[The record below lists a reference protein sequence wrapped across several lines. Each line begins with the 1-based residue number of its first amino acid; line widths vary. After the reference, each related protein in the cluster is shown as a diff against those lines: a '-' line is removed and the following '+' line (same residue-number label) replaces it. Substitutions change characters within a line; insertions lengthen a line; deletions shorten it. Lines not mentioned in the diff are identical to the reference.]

1 MSVTQRNL
9 PIITTANPQ
18 AVVSGSVS
26 GDTTTI
32 TSIKLTQ
39 TTDNWLLGIEKSEMP
54 SVTIINGVQYR
65 WTIKSTFNY
74 TTVGGAAKT
83 YVKEAVLNI
92 GTKLTIAKPFFE
104 VIYGADP
111 VNNGINKMTFSFYN
125 LGYLTSLTMDLGAND
140 FEMDGKTA
148 VPINIDNESN
158 DSMFD
163 VKLTRDATYRFIW
176 SIGNKKYSVDK
187 KLAAGGTSI
196 HTSYTVPASWN
207 EALPAVTRGSFKT
220 EVQAI
225 FGTTVYQSVQKY
237 VTAYVPDSCVP
248 VINSVSIADTKGRVP
263 ADWNMFVQENSNVA
277 LKAINVTPSHGSQIT
292 SVVMKVND
300 KAYSGTL
307 DNLPQSGT
315 LAEYGILD
323 ITVTVKDQRL
333 RTAEKSARITVVA
346 YDPPTLQV
354 DSARCDENGETENE
368 GKYFLAVTETT
379 YSTCNGKNAIAL
391 QMWYKLSSEATYT
404 KAAKTLNTGSAQ
416 TVCGGDLDTELSYD
430 VKYVL
435 KDKFNTVTVIDFVST
450 GVYAIHLL
458 HGGRGIAFGSK
469 ATMENTVD
477 FAFDA
482 LFRGNATFTKPN
494 GEKVT
499 FAQIIEK
506 LGM

>member
-1 MSVTQRNL
+1 MSVTQRKL
-9 PIITTANPQ
+9 PIITTVNPQ

-32 TSIKLTQ
+32 TNIRLTQ
-39 TTDNWLLGIEKSEMP
+39 TTADWLLGIEKSEMP
-54 SVTIINGVQYR
+54 SVTIIDGVQYK

-74 TTVGGAAKT
+74 THYGGGTTT

-92 GTKLTIAKPFFE
+92 GTKLTIKKPFFE

-111 VNNGINKMTFSFYN
+111 VNNGTKTTFSFYD
-125 LGYLTSLTMDLGAND
+125 LGYLTSLSMDLGAND
-140 FEMDGKTA
+140 FDMDGKTA
-148 VPINIDNESN
+148 VPINIDAENSG
-158 DSMFD
+158 SMFD
-163 VKLTRDATYRFIW
+163 TKLTQDATYRFIW
-176 SIGNKKYSVDK
+176 SIGSKKYSVDK

-196 HTSYTVPASWN
+196 HVNYTVPLSWN

-225 FGTTVYQSVQKY
+225 FGTTVYQSMQKY

-263 ADWNMFVQENSNVA
+263 AGWNMFVQENSNVA
-277 LKAINVTPSHGSQIT
+277 LKAISVTPSYGSQIT
-292 SVVMKVND
+292 QVVMKVND
-300 KAYSGTL
+300 KAYYGTL
-307 DNLPQSGT
+307 TSLPQSPA

-323 ITVTVKDQRL
+323 ITVTVKDQRQ

-354 DSARCDENGETENE
+354 NSARCDENGETENE
-368 GKYFLAVTETT
+368 GEYFLAVTETE
-379 YSTCNGKNAIAL
+379 YSTCNGKNAITL

-404 KAAKTLNTGSAQ
+404 KAAKTLNTGSAE

-435 KDKFNTVTVIDFVST
+435 KDVFNTVTVIDFVST
-450 GVYAIHLL
+450 GVYAIHFL

-506 LGM
+506 LGL

>member
-1 MSVTQRNL
+1 MSVTQRKL
-9 PIITTANPQ
+9 PITTTVNPQ

-32 TSIKLTQ
+32 TSIRLTQ
-39 TTDNWLLGIEKSEMP
+39 TADNWLLNIKKSEMP
-54 SVTIINGVQYR
+54 SVTIIDGVQYR

-74 TTVGGAAKT
+74 TPYGGGT
-83 YVKEAVLNI
+83 EIYVKEAVLNI
-92 GTKLTIAKPFFE
+92 GTKLTIKKPFFK

-111 VNNGINKMTFSFYN
+111 VNNGIETTFSFYD
-125 LGYLTSLTMDLGAND
+125 LGYLNSLTMDLGAYD

-148 VPINIDNESN
+148 VQINIDNENN

-163 VKLTRDATYRFIW
+163 VRLSRDATYRFIW
-176 SIGNKKYSVDK
+176 SIGSKKYSVDK

-196 HTSYTVPASWN
+196 HTSYKVPLSWN
-207 EALPAVTRGSFKT
+207 EALPAATRGYFKT

-225 FGTTVYQSVQKY
+225 FGTTVYQSMSKSVM
-237 VTAYVPDSCVP
+237 AYVPDSCVP
-248 VINSVSIADTKGRVP
+248 VINSISIADTKGRVP
-263 ADWNMFVQENSNVA
+263 SNWNMFVQENSNVA
-277 LKAINVTPSHGSQIT
+277 LKAINVTPSYGSKIT
-292 SVVMKVND
+292 SVTMKVND
-300 KAYSGTL
+300 KAYYGTPES
-307 DNLPQSGT
+307 LPQSPA

-323 ITVTVKDQRL
+323 ITVTVKDQRQ

-368 GKYFLAVTETT
+368 GQHFLASTETA
-379 YSTCNGKNAIAL
+379 YSTCNGKNTITL

-404 KAAKTLNTGSAQ
+404 KAAKTLKTGSAQ

-450 GVYAIHLL
+450 GVYAIHFL

-494 GEKVT
+494 GDKVT

-506 LGM
+506 LGL

>member
-9 PIITTANPQ
+9 PIITMANPQ

-39 TTDNWLLGIEKSEMP
+39 TTDNWLLGIKKSEMP

-65 WTIKSTFNY
+65 WTIKSTFQY
-74 TTVGGAAKT
+74 AFMDGAKET

-92 GTKLTIAKPFFE
+92 GTKLTIKKPFFE

-111 VNNGINKMTFSFYN
+111 VNDGIKMTFSFYD

-140 FEMDGKTA
+140 FEIDGKTA
-148 VPINIDNESN
+148 VPINVDNENN
-158 DSMFD
+158 DSMFE
-163 VKLTRDATYRFIW
+163 VRLTRDATYRFIW

-187 KLAAGGTSI
+187 KLSAGATGI
-196 HTSYTVPASWN
+196 HTSYKVPASWN
-207 EALPAVTRGSFKT
+207 EALPAAVRGSFKT

-225 FGTTVYQSVQKY
+225 FGTTVYQSMQKT
-237 VTAYVPDSCVP
+237 VMAYVPDSCVP
-248 VINSVSIADTKGRVP
+248 VINSISIADTKGRVP
-263 ADWNMFVQENSNVA
+263 ADWNMFVQEQSNVT
-277 LKAINVTPSHGSQIT
+277 LKAINITQSYGSKIT

-300 KAYSGTL
+300 KAYYGTPEK
-307 DNLPQSGT
+307 LPQSGA

-323 ITVTVKDQRL
+323 ITVTVKDQRM

-368 GKYFLAVTETT
+368 GEYFLAVTETG
-379 YSTCNGKNAIAL
+379 YSTCNGKNTITL

-404 KAAKTLNTGSAQ
+404 KAAKTLKTGSAQ

-450 GVYAIHLL
+450 GVYAIHFL

-477 FAFDA
+477 FVFDA
-482 LFRGNATFTKPN
+482 LFRGNATFMKPN

-506 LGM
+506 LGL

>member
-1 MSVTQRNL
+1 MSVTQRKM
-9 PIITTANPQ
+9 PILSTANPQ
-18 AVVSGSVS
+18 AVISGSVS

-32 TSIKLTQ
+32 TSIRLTQ
-39 TTDNWLLGIEKSEMP
+39 TTEDWHLGIEKSEMP

-74 TTVGGAAKT
+74 QFMDGAIKT
-83 YVKEAVLNI
+83 LVKEAVLNI
-92 GTKLTIAKPFFE
+92 GTKLTIKKPFFE
-104 VIYGADP
+104 IIYGEDP
-111 VNNGINKMTFSFYN
+111 VNKGIKYTFSFYD
-125 LGYLTSLTMDLGAND
+125 LGYLSSLTMDLGAND

-148 VPINIDNESN
+148 VPINIDSENN

-176 SIGNKKYSVDK
+176 SIGDKKYSVDK
-187 KLAAGGTSI
+187 KLASGATSI
-196 HTSYTVPASWN
+196 HTSYTVPTSWN
-207 EALPAVTRGSFKT
+207 EALPNVTRETLKT

-225 FGTTVYQSVQKY
+225 FGTTVYQSMQKF
-237 VTAYVPDSCVP
+237 VTAYVPESCVP
-248 VINSVSIADTKGRVP
+248 VINSISIADTKGRVP
-263 ADWNMFVQENSNVA
+263 SSWGMFVQENSNVA
-277 LKAINVTPSHGSQIT
+277 LKAISVTPSHGSQIT
-292 SVVMKVND
+292 SVVLKVNN
-300 KAYSGTL
+300 KSYSGTL
-307 DNLPQSGT
+307 DKLPQSPA

-333 RTAEKSARITVVA
+333 RTAEKTARITVVE

-354 DSARCDENGETENE
+354 DSMRCDEYGETENE
-368 GKYFLAVTETT
+368 GQYFLASTQTG
-379 YSTCNGKNAIAL
+379 YSTCNGKNTITL
-391 QMWYKLSSEATYT
+391 QMWYKLSSDAAYT
-404 KAAKTLNTGSAQ
+404 KAAKTLNTGSAE

-435 KDKFNTVTVIDFVST
+435 KDKFNTVTVIDYVST
-450 GVYAIHLL
+450 GVYTIHFL

-469 ATMENTVD
+469 ATMENTAD

-506 LGM
+506 LGL